1 MNHPVKNDLNF
12 KLKNFFGY
20 DSFRPG
26 QLEIIQHLLNGEDV
40 LAVMPTG
47 AGKSLCFQLPA
58 LIQSFKTIIIS
69 PLVAL
74 MNDQTAALRD
84 LGVEVELIHS
94 GRDYEENAQSWRNFA
109 TGDVKILYMSPERLM
124 QSRMLMAL
132 ESLDIGMFVVDEAHC
147 ISKWGAGFRP
157 DYEAL
162 SRLRGLFPNTILA
175 AFTATADRATRVDIN
190 QKLSGGNA
198 RQILKGFGRDNL
210 SLAIY
215 PKKEL
220 KKNLIEYLNQK
231 AHQSGIV
238 YCLSRNETDEIA
250 GGLTDLVGGKE
261 KNEAPAGDINSAQ
274 DRLMTDLVIIVATI
288 AFGMGIDKSDIRF
301 VIHASL
307 PGSIEAYYQEIG
319 RAGRDGKPADTVLFF
334 GLSDLIKRQ
343 RMIFEGDGADQFKVL
358 EYKRLEAL
366 TGYCETVKCR
376 KVVLLSYF
384 DEESEPC
391 GNCDNCMTPPIVED
405 QTSQAVMLLSAIKQT
420 GEFFGSSH
428 IIDIVRGGETAK
440 IKEKGHNNLESF
452 GKGARYSKSF
462 FQGLIRQLISS
473 GILTV
478 NLERFGAVQL
488 MQKAYEVVE
497 GREQFFARAHVERSP
512 PKTLNRDTGR
522 NIGEGPE
529 TILFQSLKALRLEIA
544 REKGV
549 PAYVVFSDRTLEDM
563 SIKKPKTKSDF
574 LLVTGVGNKKLIE
587 YYESFSELINK
598 LRLTL
603 QRVRI
608 IFTFYKNVT
617 SLNKKN

>member
-210 SLAIY
+210 SLAVY

-250 GGLTDLVGGKE
+250 EYLNKEGFSAIAYHAGKATE
-261 KNEAPAGDINSAQ
+261 YRNSAQ
-274 DRLMTDLVIIVATI
+274 DRFMTEDGLIMVATI

-343 RMIFEGDGADQFKVL
+343 RMIFEGEGADQFKVL

-376 KVVLLSYF
+376 KVALLSYF

-440 IKEKGHNNLESF
+440 IKEKGHNSLESF
-452 GKGARYSKSF
+452 GEGARYSKSF

-549 PAYVVFSDRTLEDM
+549 PAYVIFSDRTLEDM

-587 YYESFSELINK
+587 YYESFSELIKQVKVN
-598 LRLTL
+598 TPE
-603 QRVRI
+603 
-608 IFTFYKNVT
+608 
-617 SLNKKN
+617 S

>member
-210 SLAIY
+210 SLAVY

-250 GGLTDLVGGKE
+250 EYLNKEGFSAISYHAGKTTE
-261 KNEAPAGDINSAQ
+261 YRNSAQ
-274 DRLMTDLVIIVATI
+274 DRFMTEDGLIMVATI

-376 KVVLLSYF
+376 KVALLSYF

-440 IKEKGHNNLESF
+440 IKEKGHNSLESF
-452 GKGARYSKSF
+452 GEGARYSKSF

-549 PAYVVFSDRTLEDM
+549 PAYVIFSDRTLEDM

-587 YYESFSELINK
+587 YYESFSELIKQVKVN
-598 LRLTL
+598 TPE
-603 QRVRI
+603 
-608 IFTFYKNVT
+608 
-617 SLNKKN
+617 S

>member
-162 SRLRGLFPNTILA
+162 SRLRGLFPNSILA

-210 SLAIY
+210 SLAVY

-250 GGLTDLVGGKE
+250 EYLNKEGFSAIAYHAGKATE
-261 KNEAPAGDINSAQ
+261 YRNSAQ
-274 DRLMTDLVIIVATI
+274 DRFMTEDGLIMVATI

-376 KVVLLSYF
+376 KVALLSYF

-391 GNCDNCMTPPIVED
+391 GNCDNCMAPPIVED
-405 QTSQAVMLLSAIKQT
+405 QTSQAVILLSAIKQT

-587 YYESFSELINK
+587 YYESFSELIKQFKVN
-598 LRLTL
+598 TPE
-603 QRVRI
+603 
-608 IFTFYKNVT
+608 
-617 SLNKKN
+617 S

>member
-124 QSRMLMAL
+124 QSRMLTAL
-132 ESLDIGMFVVDEAHC
+132 GSLDIGMFVVDEAHC

-210 SLAIY
+210 SLAVY

-250 GGLTDLVGGKE
+250 EYLNKEGFSAISYHAGKTTE
-261 KNEAPAGDINSAQ
+261 YRNSAQ
-274 DRLMTDLVIIVATI
+274 DRFMTEDGLIMVATI

-376 KVVLLSYF
+376 KVALLSYF

-440 IKEKGHNNLESF
+440 IKEKRHNSLESF
-452 GKGARYSKSF
+452 GEGARYSKSF

-549 PAYVVFSDRTLEDM
+549 PAYVIFSDRTLEDM

-587 YYESFSELINK
+587 YYESFSELIKQVKVN
-598 LRLTL
+598 TPE
-603 QRVRI
+603 
-608 IFTFYKNVT
+608 
-617 SLNKKN
+617 S

>member
-210 SLAIY
+210 SLAVY

-250 GGLTDLVGGKE
+250 EYLNKEGFSAISYHAGKATE
-261 KNEAPAGDINSAQ
+261 YRNSAQ
-274 DRLMTDLVIIVATI
+274 DRFMTEDGLIMVATI

-376 KVVLLSYF
+376 KVALLSYF

-440 IKEKGHNNLESF
+440 IKEKGHNSLESF
-452 GKGARYSKSF
+452 GEGARYSKSF

-512 PKTLNRDTGR
+512 PKTLNRDTGS
-522 NIGEGPE
+522 NFGEGPE

-549 PAYVVFSDRTLEDM
+549 PAYVIFSDRTLEDM

-587 YYESFSELINK
+587 YYESFSELIKQVKVN
-598 LRLTL
+598 TPE
-603 QRVRI
+603 
-608 IFTFYKNVT
+608 
-617 SLNKKN
+617 S

>member
-1 MNHPVKNDLNF
+1 MNHLINNDLNC

-58 LIQSFKTIIIS
+58 LIQNFKTIIIS

-124 QSRMLMAL
+124 QARMLAAL
-132 ESLDIGMFVVDEAHC
+132 DSLDIGMFVVDEAHC

-162 SRLRGLFPNTILA
+162 SRLRVLFPKTILA
-175 AFTATADRATRVDIN
+175 AFTATADQATRVDIN
-190 QKLSGGNA
+190 QKLSGGSA

-231 AHQSGIV
+231 VHQSGIV

-250 GGLTDLVGGKE
+250 GYLNKEGFNAISYHAGKTTE
-261 KNEAPAGDINSAQ
+261 YRNSAQ
-274 DRLMTDLVIIVATI
+274 DRFMTEDGLIMVATI

-343 RMIFEGDGADQFKVL
+343 RMIFEGEGADQFKVL

-384 DEESEPC
+384 DEESVPC
-391 GNCDNCMTPPIVED
+391 GNCDNCVTPPIVED
-405 QTSQAVMLLSAIKQT
+405 HTTQAIIILSAIKQT
-420 GEFFGSSH
+420 GEFFGTSH
-428 IIDIVRGGETAK
+428 IIDLVRGSETAK
-440 IKEKGHNNLESF
+440 IKEKGHSSLESF

-473 GILTV
+473 GILRV

-488 MQKAYEVVE
+488 MQNADKIVE
-497 GREQFFARAHVERSP
+497 GREQFFARAHVERSST
-512 PKTLNRDTGR
+512 KTISPNTGR
-522 NIGEGPE
+522 VIEEGPE
-529 TILFQSLKALRLEIA
+529 AILFQSLKALRLEIA
-544 REKGV
+544 RVKGV
-549 PAYVVFSDRTLEDM
+549 PAYVVFSDRTLQDM
-563 SIKKPKTKSDF
+563 SVKKPKTKSDF
-574 LLVTGVGNKKLIE
+574 LLVTGVGNKKMSE
-587 YYESFSELINK
+587 YYDSFSELLK
-598 LRLTL
+598 L
-603 QRVRI
+603 
-608 IFTFYKNVT
+608 F
-617 SLNKKN
+617 

>member
-1 MNHPVKNDLNF
+1 MNHLINNDLNC

-58 LIQSFKTIIIS
+58 LIQNFKTIIIS

-124 QSRMLMAL
+124 QTRMLAAL
-132 ESLDIGMFVVDEAHC
+132 DSLDIGMFVVDEAHC

-162 SRLRGLFPNTILA
+162 SRLRVLFPKTILA
-175 AFTATADRATRVDIN
+175 AFTATADQATRVDIN
-190 QKLSGGNA
+190 QKLSGGSA

-231 AHQSGIV
+231 VHQSGIV

-250 GGLTDLVGGKE
+250 GYLNKEGFNAISYHAGKTTE
-261 KNEAPAGDINSAQ
+261 YRNSAQ
-274 DRLMTDLVIIVATI
+274 DRFMTEDGLIMVATI

-343 RMIFEGDGADQFKVL
+343 RMIFEGEGADQFKVL

-384 DEESEPC
+384 DEESVPC
-391 GNCDNCMTPPIVED
+391 GNCDNCVTPPIVED
-405 QTSQAVMLLSAIKQT
+405 HTTQAIIILSAIKQT
-420 GEFFGSSH
+420 GEFFGTSH
-428 IIDIVRGGETAK
+428 IIDLVRGSETAK
-440 IKEKGHNNLESF
+440 IKEKGHSNLESF

-473 GILTV
+473 GILRV
-478 NLERFGAVQL
+478 NLERFGAVQI
-488 MQKAYEVVE
+488 MQNADKIVE
-497 GREQFFARAHVERSP
+497 GREQFFARAHVERSST
-512 PKTLNRDTGR
+512 KTISPNTGR
-522 NIGEGPE
+522 VIEEGPE
-529 TILFQSLKALRLEIA
+529 AILFQSLKALRLEIA
-544 REKGV
+544 RVKGV
-549 PAYVVFSDRTLEDM
+549 PAYVVFSDRTLQDM
-563 SIKKPKTKSDF
+563 SVKKPKTKSDF
-574 LLVTGVGNKKLIE
+574 LLVTGVGNKKMSE
-587 YYESFSELINK
+587 YYDSFSELLK
-598 LRLTL
+598 L
-603 QRVRI
+603 
-608 IFTFYKNVT
+608 F
-617 SLNKKN
+617 

>member
-210 SLAIY
+210 SLAVY

-250 GGLTDLVGGKE
+250 EYLNKEGFSAISYHAGKATE
-261 KNEAPAGDINSAQ
+261 YRNSAQ
-274 DRLMTDLVIIVATI
+274 DRFMTEDGLIMVATI

-376 KVVLLSYF
+376 KVALLSYF

-440 IKEKGHNNLESF
+440 IKEKRHNSLESF
-452 GKGARYSKSF
+452 GEGARYSKSF

-549 PAYVVFSDRTLEDM
+549 PAYVIFSDRTLEDM

-587 YYESFSELINK
+587 YYESFSELIKQVKVN
-598 LRLTL
+598 TPE
-603 QRVRI
+603 
-608 IFTFYKNVT
+608 
-617 SLNKKN
+617 S

>member
-26 QLEIIQHLLNGEDV
+26 QLEIIQHLLSGEDV

-94 GRDYEENAQSWRNFA
+94 GRDYEENAQSWRNFV

-132 ESLDIGMFVVDEAHC
+132 GSLDIGMFVVDEAHC

-210 SLAIY
+210 SLAVY

-250 GGLTDLVGGKE
+250 EYLNKEGFSAIAYHAGKTTE
-261 KNEAPAGDINSAQ
+261 YRNSAQ
-274 DRLMTDLVIIVATI
+274 DRFMTEDGLIMVATI

-376 KVVLLSYF
+376 KVALLSYF

-391 GNCDNCMTPPIVED
+391 GNCDNCMKPAIVED
-405 QTSQAVMLLSAIKQT
+405 QTSQAVMLISAIKQT

-452 GKGARYSKSF
+452 GKGVRYSKSF

-549 PAYVVFSDRTLEDM
+549 PAYVIFSDRTLEDM

-587 YYESFSELINK
+587 YYESFSELIKQVKVN
-598 LRLTL
+598 TPE
-603 QRVRI
+603 
-608 IFTFYKNVT
+608 
-617 SLNKKN
+617 S

>member
-94 GRDYEENAQSWRNFA
+94 GRDYEENAQSWRNFV

-162 SRLRGLFPNTILA
+162 SRLRGLFPNSILA

-210 SLAIY
+210 SLAVY

-250 GGLTDLVGGKE
+250 EYLNKEGFSAIAYHAGKTTE
-261 KNEAPAGDINSAQ
+261 YRNSAQ
-274 DRLMTDLVIIVATI
+274 DRFMTEDGLIMVATI

-549 PAYVVFSDRTLEDM
+549 PAYVIFSDRTLEDM

-587 YYESFSELINK
+587 YYESFSELIKQFKVN
-598 LRLTL
+598 TPE
-603 QRVRI
+603 
-608 IFTFYKNVT
+608 
-617 SLNKKN
+617 S

>member
-210 SLAIY
+210 SLAVY

-250 GGLTDLVGGKE
+250 EYLNKEGFSAIAYHAGKTTE
-261 KNEAPAGDINSAQ
+261 YRNSAQ
-274 DRLMTDLVIIVATI
+274 DRFMTEDGLIMVATI

-376 KVVLLSYF
+376 KVALLSYF

-440 IKEKGHNNLESF
+440 IKEKRHNSLESF
-452 GKGARYSKSF
+452 GEGARYSKSF

-549 PAYVVFSDRTLEDM
+549 PAYVIFSDRTLEDM

-587 YYESFSELINK
+587 YYESFSELIKQVKVN
-598 LRLTL
+598 TPE
-603 QRVRI
+603 
-608 IFTFYKNVT
+608 
-617 SLNKKN
+617 S

>member
-1 MNHPVKNDLNF
+1 MDHLIKNDLNC

-58 LIQSFKTIIIS
+58 LIQNFKTIIIS

-124 QSRMLMAL
+124 QTRMLAAL
-132 ESLDIGMFVVDEAHC
+132 DSLDIGMFVVDEAHC

-162 SRLRGLFPNTILA
+162 SRLRVLFPKTILA
-175 AFTATADRATRVDIN
+175 AFTATADQATRVDIN
-190 QKLSGGNA
+190 QKLSGGSA

-231 AHQSGIV
+231 VHQSGIV

-250 GGLTDLVGGKE
+250 GYLNKEGFNAISYHAGKTTE
-261 KNEAPAGDINSAQ
+261 YRNSAQ
-274 DRLMTDLVIIVATI
+274 DRFMTEDGLIMVATI

-343 RMIFEGDGADQFKVL
+343 RMIFEGEGADQFKVL

-384 DEESEPC
+384 DEESVPC
-391 GNCDNCMTPPIVED
+391 GNCDNCVTPPIVED
-405 QTSQAVMLLSAIKQT
+405 HTTQAIIILSAIKQT
-420 GEFFGSSH
+420 GEFFGTSH
-428 IIDIVRGGETAK
+428 IIDLVRGSETAK
-440 IKEKGHNNLESF
+440 IKEKGHSSLESF

-473 GILTV
+473 GILRV

-488 MQKAYEVVE
+488 MQNADKIVE
-497 GREQFFARAHVERSP
+497 GREQFFARAHVERSST
-512 PKTLNRDTGR
+512 KTISPNTGR
-522 NIGEGPE
+522 VIEEGPE
-529 TILFQSLKALRLEIA
+529 AILFQSLKALRLEIA
-544 REKGV
+544 RVKGV
-549 PAYVVFSDRTLEDM
+549 PAYVVFSDRTLQDM
-563 SIKKPKTKSDF
+563 SVKKPKTKSDF
-574 LLVTGVGNKKLIE
+574 LLVTGVGNKKMSE
-587 YYESFSELINK
+587 YYDSFSELLK
-598 LRLTL
+598 L
-603 QRVRI
+603 
-608 IFTFYKNVT
+608 F
-617 SLNKKN
+617 

>member
-1 MNHPVKNDLNF
+1 MNHLINNDLNC

-58 LIQSFKTIIIS
+58 LIQNFKTIIIS

-124 QSRMLMAL
+124 QTRMLAAL
-132 ESLDIGMFVVDEAHC
+132 DSLDIGMFVVDEAHC

-162 SRLRGLFPNTILA
+162 SRLRVLFPKTILA
-175 AFTATADRATRVDIN
+175 AFTATADQATRVDIN
-190 QKLSGGNA
+190 QKLSGGSA

-231 AHQSGIV
+231 VHQSGIV

-250 GGLTDLVGGKE
+250 GYLNKEGFNAISYHAGKTTE
-261 KNEAPAGDINSAQ
+261 YRNSAQ
-274 DRLMTDLVIIVATI
+274 DRFMTEDGLIMVATI

-343 RMIFEGDGADQFKVL
+343 RMIFEGEGADQFKVL

-384 DEESEPC
+384 DEESVPC
-391 GNCDNCMTPPIVED
+391 GNCDNCVTPPIVED
-405 QTSQAVMLLSAIKQT
+405 HTTQAIIILSAIKQT
-420 GEFFGSSH
+420 GEFFGTSH
-428 IIDIVRGGETAK
+428 IIDLVRGSETAK
-440 IKEKGHNNLESF
+440 IKEKGHSNLESF

-473 GILTV
+473 GILRV

-488 MQKAYEVVE
+488 MQNADKIVE
-497 GREQFFARAHVERSP
+497 GREQFFARAHVERSST
-512 PKTLNRDTGR
+512 KTISPNTGR
-522 NIGEGPE
+522 VIEEGPE
-529 TILFQSLKALRLEIA
+529 AILFQSLKALRLEIA
-544 REKGV
+544 RVKGV
-549 PAYVVFSDRTLEDM
+549 PAYVVFSDRTLQDM
-563 SIKKPKTKSDF
+563 SVKKPKTKSDF
-574 LLVTGVGNKKLIE
+574 LLVTGVGNKKMSE
-587 YYESFSELINK
+587 YYDSFSELLK
-598 LRLTL
+598 L
-603 QRVRI
+603 
-608 IFTFYKNVT
+608 F
-617 SLNKKN
+617 

>member
-1 MNHPVKNDLNF
+1 MDHLIKNDLNC

-58 LIQSFKTIIIS
+58 LIQNFKTIIIS

-124 QSRMLMAL
+124 QTRMLAAL
-132 ESLDIGMFVVDEAHC
+132 DSLDIGMFVVDEAHC

-162 SRLRGLFPNTILA
+162 SRLRVLFPKTILA
-175 AFTATADRATRVDIN
+175 AFTATADQATRVDIN
-190 QKLSGGNA
+190 QKLSGGSA

-231 AHQSGIV
+231 VHQSGIV

-250 GGLTDLVGGKE
+250 GYLNKEGFNAISYHAGKTTE
-261 KNEAPAGDINSAQ
+261 YRNSAQ
-274 DRLMTDLVIIVATI
+274 DRFMTEDGLIMVATI

-343 RMIFEGDGADQFKVL
+343 RMIFEGEGADQFKVL

-384 DEESEPC
+384 DEESVPC
-391 GNCDNCMTPPIVED
+391 GNCDNCVTPPIVED
-405 QTSQAVMLLSAIKQT
+405 HTTQAIIILSAIKQT
-420 GEFFGSSH
+420 GEFFGTSH
-428 IIDIVRGGETAK
+428 IIDLVRGSETAK
-440 IKEKGHNNLESF
+440 IKEKGHSNLESF

-473 GILTV
+473 GILRV

-488 MQKAYEVVE
+488 MQNADKIVE
-497 GREQFFARAHVERSP
+497 GREQFFARAHVERSST
-512 PKTLNRDTGR
+512 KTISPNTGR
-522 NIGEGPE
+522 VIEEGPE
-529 TILFQSLKALRLEIA
+529 AILFQSLKALRLEIA
-544 REKGV
+544 RVKGV
-549 PAYVVFSDRTLEDM
+549 PAYVVFSDRTLQDM
-563 SIKKPKTKSDF
+563 SVKKPKTKSDF
-574 LLVTGVGNKKLIE
+574 LLVTGVGNKKMSE
-587 YYESFSELINK
+587 YYDSFSELLK
-598 LRLTL
+598 L
-603 QRVRI
+603 
-608 IFTFYKNVT
+608 F
-617 SLNKKN
+617 

>member
-1 MNHPVKNDLNF
+1 MNHLINNDLNC

-58 LIQSFKTIIIS
+58 LIQNFKTIIIS

-124 QSRMLMAL
+124 QTRMLAAL
-132 ESLDIGMFVVDEAHC
+132 DSLDIGMFVVDEAHC

-162 SRLRGLFPNTILA
+162 SRLRVLFPKTILA
-175 AFTATADRATRVDIN
+175 AFTATADQATRVDIN
-190 QKLSGGNA
+190 QKLSGGSA

-231 AHQSGIV
+231 VHQSGIV

-250 GGLTDLVGGKE
+250 GYLNKEGFNAISYHAGKTTE
-261 KNEAPAGDINSAQ
+261 YRNSAQ
-274 DRLMTDLVIIVATI
+274 DRFMTEDGLIMVATI

-343 RMIFEGDGADQFKVL
+343 RMIFEGEGADQFKVL

-384 DEESEPC
+384 DEESVPC
-391 GNCDNCMTPPIVED
+391 GNCDNCVTPPIVED
-405 QTSQAVMLLSAIKQT
+405 HTTQAIIILAAIKQT
-420 GEFFGSSH
+420 GEFFGTSH
-428 IIDIVRGGETAK
+428 IIDLVRGSETAK
-440 IKEKGHNNLESF
+440 IKEKGHSSLESF

-473 GILTV
+473 GILRV

-488 MQKAYEVVE
+488 MQNADKIVE
-497 GREQFFARAHVERSP
+497 GREQFFARAHVERSST
-512 PKTLNRDTGR
+512 KTISPNTGR
-522 NIGEGPE
+522 VIEEGPE
-529 TILFQSLKALRLEIA
+529 AILFQSLKALRLEIA
-544 REKGV
+544 RVKGV
-549 PAYVVFSDRTLEDM
+549 PAYVVFSDRTLQDM
-563 SIKKPKTKSDF
+563 SVKKPKTKSDF
-574 LLVTGVGNKKLIE
+574 LLVTGVGNKKMSE
-587 YYESFSELINK
+587 YYDSFSELLK
-598 LRLTL
+598 L
-603 QRVRI
+603 
-608 IFTFYKNVT
+608 F
-617 SLNKKN
+617 

>member
-210 SLAIY
+210 SLAVY

-250 GGLTDLVGGKE
+250 EYLNKEGFSAIAYHAGKATE
-261 KNEAPAGDINSAQ
+261 YRNSAQ
-274 DRLMTDLVIIVATI
+274 DRFMTEDGLIMVATI

-343 RMIFEGDGADQFKVL
+343 RMIFEGEGADQFKVL

-587 YYESFSELINK
+587 YYESFSELIKQFKVN
-598 LRLTL
+598 TPE
-603 QRVRI
+603 
-608 IFTFYKNVT
+608 
-617 SLNKKN
+617 S

>member
-124 QSRMLMAL
+124 QSRMLTAL
-132 ESLDIGMFVVDEAHC
+132 GSLDIGMFVVDEAHC

-210 SLAIY
+210 SLAVY

-250 GGLTDLVGGKE
+250 EYLNKEGFSAIAYHAGKTTE
-261 KNEAPAGDINSAQ
+261 YRNSAQ
-274 DRLMTDLVIIVATI
+274 DRFMTEDGLIMVATI

-376 KVVLLSYF
+376 KVALLSYF

-440 IKEKGHNNLESF
+440 IKEKGHNSLESF
-452 GKGARYSKSF
+452 GEGARYSKSF

-549 PAYVVFSDRTLEDM
+549 PAYVIFSDRTLEDM

-587 YYESFSELINK
+587 YYESFSELIKQVKVN
-598 LRLTL
+598 TPE
-603 QRVRI
+603 
-608 IFTFYKNVT
+608 
-617 SLNKKN
+617 S

>member
-94 GRDYEENAQSWRNFA
+94 GRDYEENAQSWRNFV

-124 QSRMLMAL
+124 QSRMLTAL
-132 ESLDIGMFVVDEAHC
+132 GSLDIGMFVVDEAHC

-210 SLAIY
+210 SLAVY

-250 GGLTDLVGGKE
+250 EYLNKEGFSAISYHAGKATE
-261 KNEAPAGDINSAQ
+261 YRNSAQ
-274 DRLMTDLVIIVATI
+274 DRFMTEDGLIMVATI

-376 KVVLLSYF
+376 KVALLSYF

-440 IKEKGHNNLESF
+440 IKEKGHNSLESF
-452 GKGARYSKSF
+452 GEGARYSKSF

-522 NIGEGPE
+522 TIGEGPE

-549 PAYVVFSDRTLEDM
+549 PAYVIFSDRTLEDM

-587 YYESFSELINK
+587 YYESFSELIKQVKVN
-598 LRLTL
+598 TPE
-603 QRVRI
+603 
-608 IFTFYKNVT
+608 
-617 SLNKKN
+617 S

>member
-162 SRLRGLFPNTILA
+162 SRLRGLFPNSILA

-210 SLAIY
+210 SLAVY

-250 GGLTDLVGGKE
+250 EYLNKEGFSAIAYHAGKTTE
-261 KNEAPAGDINSAQ
+261 YRNSAQ
-274 DRLMTDLVIIVATI
+274 DRFMTEDGLIMVATI

-376 KVVLLSYF
+376 KVALLSYF

-587 YYESFSELINK
+587 YYESFSELIKQVKVN
-598 LRLTL
+598 TPE
-603 QRVRI
+603 
-608 IFTFYKNVT
+608 
-617 SLNKKN
+617 S

>member
-210 SLAIY
+210 SLAVY

-250 GGLTDLVGGKE
+250 EYLNKEGFSAIAYHAGKATE
-261 KNEAPAGDINSAQ
+261 YRNSAQ
-274 DRLMTDLVIIVATI
+274 DRFMTEDGLIMVATI

-391 GNCDNCMTPPIVED
+391 GNCDNCMAPPIVED
-405 QTSQAVMLLSAIKQT
+405 QTSQAVILLSAIKQT

-587 YYESFSELINK
+587 YYESFSELIKQFKVN
-598 LRLTL
+598 TPE
-603 QRVRI
+603 
-608 IFTFYKNVT
+608 
-617 SLNKKN
+617 S

>member
-1 MNHPVKNDLNF
+1 MNHLINNDLNC

-58 LIQSFKTIIIS
+58 LIQNFKTIIIS

-124 QSRMLMAL
+124 QTRMLAAL
-132 ESLDIGMFVVDEAHC
+132 DSLDIGMFVVDEAHC

-162 SRLRGLFPNTILA
+162 SRLRVLFPKTILA
-175 AFTATADRATRVDIN
+175 AFTATADQATRVDIN
-190 QKLSGGNA
+190 QKLSGGSA

-231 AHQSGIV
+231 VHQSGIV

-250 GGLTDLVGGKE
+250 GYLNKEGFNAISYHAGKTTE
-261 KNEAPAGDINSAQ
+261 YRNSAQ
-274 DRLMTDLVIIVATI
+274 DRFMTEDGLIMVATI

-343 RMIFEGDGADQFKVL
+343 RMIFEGEGADQFKVL

-384 DEESEPC
+384 DEESVPC
-391 GNCDNCMTPPIVED
+391 GNCDNCVTPPIVED
-405 QTSQAVMLLSAIKQT
+405 HTTQAIIILSAIKQT
-420 GEFFGSSH
+420 GEFFGTSH
-428 IIDIVRGGETAK
+428 IIDLVRGSETAK
-440 IKEKGHNNLESF
+440 IKEKGHSSLESF

-473 GILTV
+473 GILRV

-488 MQKAYEVVE
+488 MQNADKIVE
-497 GREQFFARAHVERSP
+497 GREQFFARAHVERSST
-512 PKTLNRDTGR
+512 KTISPNTGR
-522 NIGEGPE
+522 VIEEGPQA
-529 TILFQSLKALRLEIA
+529 ILFQSLKALRLEIA
-544 REKGV
+544 RVKGV
-549 PAYVVFSDRTLEDM
+549 PAYVVFSDRTLQDM
-563 SIKKPKTKSDF
+563 SVKIPKTKSDF
-574 LLVTGVGNKKLIE
+574 LLVTGVGNKKMNE
-587 YYESFSELINK
+587 YYESFSELLK
-598 LRLTL
+598 L
-603 QRVRI
+603 
-608 IFTFYKNVT
+608 F
-617 SLNKKN
+617 

>member
-1 MNHPVKNDLNF
+1 MNHLINNDLNC

-58 LIQSFKTIIIS
+58 LIQNFKTIIIS

-124 QSRMLMAL
+124 QTRMLAAL
-132 ESLDIGMFVVDEAHC
+132 DSLDIGMFVVDEAHC

-162 SRLRGLFPNTILA
+162 SRLRVLFPKTILA
-175 AFTATADRATRVDIN
+175 AFTATADQATRVDIN
-190 QKLSGGNA
+190 QKLSGGSA

-231 AHQSGIV
+231 VHQSGIV

-250 GGLTDLVGGKE
+250 GYLNKEGFNAISYHAGKTTE
-261 KNEAPAGDINSAQ
+261 YRNSAQ
-274 DRLMTDLVIIVATI
+274 DRFMTEDGLIMVATI

-343 RMIFEGDGADQFKVL
+343 RMIFEGEGADQFKVL

-384 DEESEPC
+384 DEESVPC
-391 GNCDNCMTPPIVED
+391 GNCDNCVTPPIVED
-405 QTSQAVMLLSAIKQT
+405 HTTQAIIILSAIKQT
-420 GEFFGSSH
+420 GEFFGTSH
-428 IIDIVRGGETAK
+428 IIDLVRGSETAK
-440 IKEKGHNNLESF
+440 IKEKGHSSLESF

-473 GILTV
+473 GILRV

-488 MQKAYEVVE
+488 MQNADKIVE
-497 GREQFFARAHVERSP
+497 GREQFFARAHVERSST
-512 PKTLNRDTGR
+512 KTISPNTGR
-522 NIGEGPE
+522 VIEEGPE
-529 TILFQSLKALRLEIA
+529 AILFQSLKALRLEIA
-544 REKGV
+544 RVKGV
-549 PAYVVFSDRTLEDM
+549 PAYVVFSDRTLQDM
-563 SIKKPKTKSDF
+563 SVKKPKTKSDF
-574 LLVTGVGNKKLIE
+574 LLVTGVGNKKMSE
-587 YYESFSELINK
+587 YYESFSELLK
-598 LRLTL
+598 L
-603 QRVRI
+603 
-608 IFTFYKNVT
+608 F
-617 SLNKKN
+617 

>member
-1 MNHPVKNDLNF
+1 MNHLINNDLNC

-58 LIQSFKTIIIS
+58 LIQNFKTIIIS

-124 QSRMLMAL
+124 QTRMLAAL
-132 ESLDIGMFVVDEAHC
+132 DSLDIGMFVVDEAHC

-162 SRLRGLFPNTILA
+162 SRLRVLFPKTILA
-175 AFTATADRATRVDIN
+175 AFTATADQATRVDIN
-190 QKLSGGNA
+190 QKLSGGSA

-231 AHQSGIV
+231 VHQSGIV

-250 GGLTDLVGGKE
+250 EYLNKEGFNAISYHAGKTTE
-261 KNEAPAGDINSAQ
+261 YRNSAQ
-274 DRLMTDLVIIVATI
+274 DRFMTEDGLIMVATI

-343 RMIFEGDGADQFKVL
+343 RMIFEGEGADQFKVL

-384 DEESEPC
+384 DEESVPC
-391 GNCDNCMTPPIVED
+391 GNCDNCVTPPIVED
-405 QTSQAVMLLSAIKQT
+405 HTTQAIIILSAIKQT
-420 GEFFGSSH
+420 GEFFGTSH
-428 IIDIVRGGETAK
+428 IIDLVRGSETAK
-440 IKEKGHNNLESF
+440 IKEKGHSNLESF

-473 GILTV
+473 GILRV

-488 MQKAYEVVE
+488 MQNADKIVE
-497 GREQFFARAHVERSP
+497 GREQFFARAHVERSST
-512 PKTLNRDTGR
+512 KTISPNTGR
-522 NIGEGPE
+522 VIEEGPE
-529 TILFQSLKALRLEIA
+529 AILFQSLKALRLEIA
-544 REKGV
+544 RVKGV
-549 PAYVVFSDRTLEDM
+549 PAYVVFSDRTLQDM
-563 SIKKPKTKSDF
+563 SVKKPKTKSDF
-574 LLVTGVGNKKLIE
+574 LLVTGVGNKKMSE
-587 YYESFSELINK
+587 YYDSFSELLK
-598 LRLTL
+598 L
-603 QRVRI
+603 
-608 IFTFYKNVT
+608 F
-617 SLNKKN
+617 

>member
-1 MNHPVKNDLNF
+1 MNHLINNDLNC

-58 LIQSFKTIIIS
+58 LIQNFKTIIIS

-124 QSRMLMAL
+124 QTRMLAAL
-132 ESLDIGMFVVDEAHC
+132 DSLDIGMFVVDEAHC

-162 SRLRGLFPNTILA
+162 SRLRVLFPKTILA
-175 AFTATADRATRVDIN
+175 AFTATADQATRVDIN
-190 QKLSGGNA
+190 QKLSGGSA

-231 AHQSGIV
+231 VHQSGIV

-250 GGLTDLVGGKE
+250 GYLNKEGFNAISYHAGKTTE
-261 KNEAPAGDINSAQ
+261 YRNSAQ
-274 DRLMTDLVIIVATI
+274 DRFMTEDGLIMVATI

-343 RMIFEGDGADQFKVL
+343 RMIFEGEGADQFKVL

-384 DEESEPC
+384 DEESVPC
-391 GNCDNCMTPPIVED
+391 GNCDNCVTPPIVED
-405 QTSQAVMLLSAIKQT
+405 HTTQAIIILSAIKQT
-420 GEFFGSSH
+420 GEFFGTSH
-428 IIDIVRGGETAK
+428 IINLVRGSETAK
-440 IKEKGHNNLESF
+440 IKEKGHSSLESF

-473 GILTV
+473 GILRV

-488 MQKAYEVVE
+488 MQNADKIVE
-497 GREQFFARAHVERSP
+497 GREQFFARAHVERSST
-512 PKTLNRDTGR
+512 KTISPNTGR
-522 NIGEGPE
+522 VIEEGPE
-529 TILFQSLKALRLEIA
+529 AILFQSLKALRLEIA
-544 REKGV
+544 RVKGV
-549 PAYVVFSDRTLEDM
+549 PAYVVFSDRTLQDM
-563 SIKKPKTKSDF
+563 SVKKPKTKSDF
-574 LLVTGVGNKKLIE
+574 LLVTGVGNKKMSE
-587 YYESFSELINK
+587 YYDSFSELLK
-598 LRLTL
+598 L
-603 QRVRI
+603 
-608 IFTFYKNVT
+608 F
-617 SLNKKN
+617 

>member
-210 SLAIY
+210 SLAVY

-250 GGLTDLVGGKE
+250 EYLNKEGFSAIAYHAGKTTE
-261 KNEAPAGDINSAQ
+261 YRNSAQ
-274 DRLMTDLVIIVATI
+274 DRFMTEDGLIMVATI

-391 GNCDNCMTPPIVED
+391 GNCDNCMAPPIVED
-405 QTSQAVMLLSAIKQT
+405 QTSQAVILLSAIKQT

-587 YYESFSELINK
+587 YYESFSELIKQFKVN
-598 LRLTL
+598 TPE
-603 QRVRI
+603 
-608 IFTFYKNVT
+608 
-617 SLNKKN
+617 S

>member
-162 SRLRGLFPNTILA
+162 SRLRGLFPNSILA

-210 SLAIY
+210 SLAVY

-250 GGLTDLVGGKE
+250 EYLNKEGFSAIAYHAGKATE
-261 KNEAPAGDINSAQ
+261 YRNSAQ
-274 DRLMTDLVIIVATI
+274 DRFMTEDGLIMVATI

-440 IKEKGHNNLESF
+440 IKEKGHNSLESF
-452 GKGARYSKSF
+452 GEGARYSKSF

-549 PAYVVFSDRTLEDM
+549 PAYVIFSDRTLEDM

-587 YYESFSELINK
+587 YYESFSELIKQFKVN
-598 LRLTL
+598 TPE
-603 QRVRI
+603 
-608 IFTFYKNVT
+608 
-617 SLNKKN
+617 S

>member
-162 SRLRGLFPNTILA
+162 SRLRGLFPNSILA

-210 SLAIY
+210 SLAVY

-250 GGLTDLVGGKE
+250 EYLNKEGFSAIAYHAGKTTE
-261 KNEAPAGDINSAQ
+261 YRNSAQ
-274 DRLMTDLVIIVATI
+274 DRFMTEDGLIMVATI

-376 KVVLLSYF
+376 KVALLSYF

-440 IKEKGHNNLESF
+440 IKEKGHNSLESF
-452 GKGARYSKSF
+452 GEGARYSKSF

-587 YYESFSELINK
+587 YYESFSELIKQFKVN
-598 LRLTL
+598 TPE
-603 QRVRI
+603 
-608 IFTFYKNVT
+608 
-617 SLNKKN
+617 S

>member
-1 MNHPVKNDLNF
+1 MNHLINNDLNC

-58 LIQSFKTIIIS
+58 LIQNFKTIIIS

-124 QSRMLMAL
+124 QTRMLAAL
-132 ESLDIGMFVVDEAHC
+132 DSLDIGMFVVDEAHC

-162 SRLRGLFPNTILA
+162 SRLRVLFPKTILA
-175 AFTATADRATRVDIN
+175 AFTATADQATRVDIN
-190 QKLSGGNA
+190 QKLSGGSA

-231 AHQSGIV
+231 VHQSGIV

-250 GGLTDLVGGKE
+250 GYLNKEGFNAISYHAGKTTE
-261 KNEAPAGDINSAQ
+261 YRNSAQ
-274 DRLMTDLVIIVATI
+274 DRFMTEDGLIMVATI

-343 RMIFEGDGADQFKVL
+343 RMIFEGEGADQFKVL

-384 DEESEPC
+384 DEESVPC
-391 GNCDNCMTPPIVED
+391 GNCDNCVTPPIVED
-405 QTSQAVMLLSAIKQT
+405 HTTQAIIILSAIKQT
-420 GEFFGSSH
+420 GEFFGTSH
-428 IIDIVRGGETAK
+428 IINLVRGSETAK
-440 IKEKGHNNLESF
+440 IKEKGHSSLESF

-473 GILTV
+473 GILRV

-488 MQKAYEVVE
+488 MQNADKIVE
-497 GREQFFARAHVERSP
+497 GREQFFARAHVERSST
-512 PKTLNRDTGR
+512 KTISPNTGR
-522 NIGEGPE
+522 VIEEGPE
-529 TILFQSLKALRLEIA
+529 AILFQSLKALRLEIA
-544 REKGV
+544 RVKGV
-549 PAYVVFSDRTLEDM
+549 PAYIVFSDRTLQDM
-563 SIKKPKTKSDF
+563 SVKKPKTKSDF
-574 LLVTGVGNKKLIE
+574 LLVTGVGNKKMSE
-587 YYESFSELINK
+587 YYDSFSELLK
-598 LRLTL
+598 L
-603 QRVRI
+603 
-608 IFTFYKNVT
+608 F
-617 SLNKKN
+617 

>member
-26 QLEIIQHLLNGEDV
+26 QLEIIQHLLSGEDV

-210 SLAIY
+210 SLAVY

-250 GGLTDLVGGKE
+250 EYLNKEGFSAISYHAGKTTE
-261 KNEAPAGDINSAQ
+261 YRNSAQ
-274 DRLMTDLVIIVATI
+274 DRFMTEDGLIMVATI

-376 KVVLLSYF
+376 KVALLSYF

-440 IKEKGHNNLESF
+440 IKEKRHNSLESF
-452 GKGARYSKSF
+452 GEGARYSKSF

-587 YYESFSELINK
+587 YYESFSELIKQVKVN
-598 LRLTL
+598 TPE
-603 QRVRI
+603 
-608 IFTFYKNVT
+608 
-617 SLNKKN
+617 S

>member
-1 MNHPVKNDLNF
+1 MNHLINNDLNC

-58 LIQSFKTIIIS
+58 LIQNFKTIIIS

-124 QSRMLMAL
+124 QTRMLAAL
-132 ESLDIGMFVVDEAHC
+132 DSLDIGMFVVDEAHC

-162 SRLRGLFPNTILA
+162 SRLRVLFPKTILA
-175 AFTATADRATRVDIN
+175 AFTATADQATRVDIN
-190 QKLSGGNA
+190 QKLSGGSA

-231 AHQSGIV
+231 VHQSGIV

-250 GGLTDLVGGKE
+250 GYLNKEGFNAISYHAGKTTE
-261 KNEAPAGDINSAQ
+261 YRNSAQ
-274 DRLMTDLVIIVATI
+274 DRFMTEDGLIMVATI

-343 RMIFEGDGADQFKVL
+343 RMIFEGEGADQFKVL

-384 DEESEPC
+384 DEESVPC
-391 GNCDNCMTPPIVED
+391 GNCDNCVTPPIVED
-405 QTSQAVMLLSAIKQT
+405 HTTQAIIILSAIKQT
-420 GEFFGSSH
+420 GEFFGTSH
-428 IIDIVRGGETAK
+428 IIDLVRGSETAK
-440 IKEKGHNNLESF
+440 IKEKGHSSLESF

-473 GILTV
+473 GILRV

-488 MQKAYEVVE
+488 MQNADKIVE
-497 GREQFFARAHVERSP
+497 GREQFFARAHVERSST
-512 PKTLNRDTGR
+512 KTISPNTGR
-522 NIGEGPE
+522 VIEEGPQA
-529 TILFQSLKALRLEIA
+529 ILFQSLKALRLEIA
-544 REKGV
+544 RVKGV
-549 PAYVVFSDRTLEDM
+549 PAYVVFSDRTLQDM
-563 SIKKPKTKSDF
+563 SVKKPKTKSDF
-574 LLVTGVGNKKLIE
+574 LLVTGVGNKKMSE
-587 YYESFSELINK
+587 YYESFSELLK
-598 LRLTL
+598 L
-603 QRVRI
+603 
-608 IFTFYKNVT
+608 F
-617 SLNKKN
+617 

>member
-1 MNHPVKNDLNF
+1 MNHLINNDLNC

-58 LIQSFKTIIIS
+58 LIQNFKTIIIS

-124 QSRMLMAL
+124 QTRMLAAL
-132 ESLDIGMFVVDEAHC
+132 DSLDIGMFVVDEAHC

-162 SRLRGLFPNTILA
+162 SRLRVLFPKTILA
-175 AFTATADRATRVDIN
+175 AFTATADQATRVDIN
-190 QKLSGGNA
+190 QKLSGGSA

-231 AHQSGIV
+231 VHQSGIV

-250 GGLTDLVGGKE
+250 GYLNKEGFNAISYHAGKTTE
-261 KNEAPAGDINSAQ
+261 YRNSAQ
-274 DRLMTDLVIIVATI
+274 DRFMTEDGLIMVATI

-343 RMIFEGDGADQFKVL
+343 RMIFEGEGADQFKVL

-384 DEESEPC
+384 DEESVPC
-391 GNCDNCMTPPIVED
+391 GNCDNCVTPPIVED
-405 QTSQAVMLLSAIKQT
+405 HTTQAIIILSAIKQT
-420 GEFFGSSH
+420 GEFFGTSH
-428 IIDIVRGGETAK
+428 IIDLVRGSETAK
-440 IKEKGHNNLESF
+440 IKEKGHSSLESF

-462 FQGLIRQLISS
+462 FKVLFVNSS
-473 GILTV
+473 
-478 NLERFGAVQL
+478 
-488 MQKAYEVVE
+488 
-497 GREQFFARAHVERSP
+497 
-512 PKTLNRDTGR
+512 
-522 NIGEGPE
+522 
-529 TILFQSLKALRLEIA
+529 
-544 REKGV
+544 
-549 PAYVVFSDRTLEDM
+549 
-563 SIKKPKTKSDF
+563 
-574 LLVTGVGNKKLIE
+574 LLV
-587 YYESFSELINK
+587 F
-598 LRLTL
+598 
-603 QRVRI
+603 
-608 IFTFYKNVT
+608 
-617 SLNKKN
+617 

>member
-1 MNHPVKNDLNF
+1 MNHLVKNDLNC

-20 DSFRPG
+20 DTFRPG

-58 LIQSFKTIIIS
+58 LIQNFKTIIIS

-94 GRDYEENAQSWRNFA
+94 GRNYEENAQSWRNFA

-124 QSRMLMAL
+124 QTRMLTAL
-132 ESLDIGMFVVDEAHC
+132 DSLDIGMFVVDEAHC

-175 AFTATADRATRVDIN
+175 AFTATADQATRVDIN

-210 SLAIY
+210 SLAVY

-231 AHQSGIV
+231 IHQSGIV
-238 YCLSRNETDEIA
+238 YCLSRNETDDIA
-250 GGLTDLVGGKE
+250 EYLNKEGFSAIAYHAGKTTE
-261 KNEAPAGDINSAQ
+261 YRNSAQ
-274 DRLMTDLVIIVATI
+274 DRFMTEDGLIMVATI

-343 RMIFEGDGADQFKVL
+343 RMIFEGEGADQFKVL

-384 DEESEPC
+384 DEESVPC

-405 QTSQAVMLLSAIKQT
+405 QSIQAIILLSAIKQT
-420 GEFFGSSH
+420 GEFFGTSH
-428 IIDIVRGGETAK
+428 IIDIVRGAVTAK
-440 IKEKGHNNLESF
+440 IKEKGHNSLESF
-452 GKGARYSKSF
+452 GKGTRYSKSF

-473 GILTV
+473 GILKV

-488 MQKAYEVVE
+488 MQKADQVVE
-497 GREQFFARAHVERSP
+497 GRERFFARAHVERST
-512 PKTLNRDTGR
+512 PKTLKINPVST
-522 NIGEGPE
+522 IEEGPE

-544 REKGV
+544 KEKSV

-574 LLVTGVGNKKLIE
+574 LLVTGVGNKKLDE
-587 YYESFSELINK
+587 YYESFSELIKQFKVN
-598 LRLTL
+598 
-603 QRVRI
+603 
-608 IFTFYKNVT
+608 T
-617 SLNKKN
+617 SEN

>member
-210 SLAIY
+210 SLAVY

-250 GGLTDLVGGKE
+250 EYLNKEGFSAIAYHAGKTTE
-261 KNEAPAGDINSAQ
+261 YRNSAQ
-274 DRLMTDLVIIVATI
+274 DRFMTEDGLIMVATI

-376 KVVLLSYF
+376 KVALLSYF

-440 IKEKGHNNLESF
+440 IKEKGHNSLESF
-452 GKGARYSKSF
+452 GEGARYSKSF

-549 PAYVVFSDRTLEDM
+549 PAYVIFSDRTLEDM

-587 YYESFSELINK
+587 YYESFSELIKQVKVN
-598 LRLTL
+598 TPE
-603 QRVRI
+603 
-608 IFTFYKNVT
+608 
-617 SLNKKN
+617 S

>member
-1 MNHPVKNDLNF
+1 MNHLINNDLNC

-58 LIQSFKTIIIS
+58 LIQNFKTIIIS

-124 QSRMLMAL
+124 QTRMLAAL
-132 ESLDIGMFVVDEAHC
+132 DSLDIGMFVVDEAHC

-162 SRLRGLFPNTILA
+162 SRLRVLFPKTILA
-175 AFTATADRATRVDIN
+175 AFTATADQATRVDIN
-190 QKLSGGNA
+190 QKLSGGSA

-231 AHQSGIV
+231 VHQSGIV

-250 GGLTDLVGGKE
+250 GYLNKE
-261 KNEAPAGDINSAQ
+261 GFNAISYHARKTTEYRNSAQ
-274 DRLMTDLVIIVATI
+274 DRFMTEDGLIMVATI

-343 RMIFEGDGADQFKVL
+343 RMIFEGEGADQFKVL

-384 DEESEPC
+384 DEESVPC
-391 GNCDNCMTPPIVED
+391 GNCDNCVTPPIVED
-405 QTSQAVMLLSAIKQT
+405 HTTQAIIILSAIKQT
-420 GEFFGSSH
+420 GEFFGTSH
-428 IIDIVRGGETAK
+428 IIDLVRGSETAK
-440 IKEKGHNNLESF
+440 IKEKGHSSLESF

-473 GILTV
+473 GILRV

-488 MQKAYEVVE
+488 MQNADKIVE
-497 GREQFFARAHVERSP
+497 GREQFFARAHVERSST
-512 PKTLNRDTGR
+512 KTISPNTGR
-522 NIGEGPE
+522 VIEEGPQA
-529 TILFQSLKALRLEIA
+529 ILFQSLKALRLEIA
-544 REKGV
+544 RVKGV
-549 PAYVVFSDRTLEDM
+549 PAYVVFSDRTLQDM
-563 SIKKPKTKSDF
+563 SVKIPKTKSDF
-574 LLVTGVGNKKLIE
+574 LLVTGVGNKKMNE
-587 YYESFSELINK
+587 YYESFSELLK
-598 LRLTL
+598 L
-603 QRVRI
+603 
-608 IFTFYKNVT
+608 F
-617 SLNKKN
+617 

>member
-94 GRDYEENAQSWRNFA
+94 GRDYEENAQSWRNFV

-124 QSRMLMAL
+124 QSRMLTAL
-132 ESLDIGMFVVDEAHC
+132 GSLDIGMFVVDEAHC

-210 SLAIY
+210 SLAVY

-250 GGLTDLVGGKE
+250 EYLNKEGFSAISYHAGKATE
-261 KNEAPAGDINSAQ
+261 YRNSAQ
-274 DRLMTDLVIIVATI
+274 DRFMTEDGLIMVATI

-376 KVVLLSYF
+376 KVALLSYF

-440 IKEKGHNNLESF
+440 IKEKGHNSLESF
-452 GKGARYSKSF
+452 GEGARYSKSF

-549 PAYVVFSDRTLEDM
+549 PAYVIFSDRTLEDM

-587 YYESFSELINK
+587 YYESFSELIKQVKVN
-598 LRLTL
+598 TPE
-603 QRVRI
+603 
-608 IFTFYKNVT
+608 
-617 SLNKKN
+617 S

>member
-210 SLAIY
+210 SLAVY

-250 GGLTDLVGGKE
+250 EYLNKEGFSAISYHAGKATE
-261 KNEAPAGDINSAQ
+261 YRNSAQ
-274 DRLMTDLVIIVATI
+274 DRFMTEDGLIMVATI

-376 KVVLLSYF
+376 KVALLSYF

-440 IKEKGHNNLESF
+440 IKEKGHNSLESF
-452 GKGARYSKSF
+452 GEGARYSKSF

-549 PAYVVFSDRTLEDM
+549 PAYVIFSDRTLEDM

-587 YYESFSELINK
+587 YYESFSELIKQVKVN
-598 LRLTL
+598 TPE
-603 QRVRI
+603 
-608 IFTFYKNVT
+608 
-617 SLNKKN
+617 S

>member
-210 SLAIY
+210 SLAVY

-250 GGLTDLVGGKE
+250 EYLNKEGFSAIAYHAGKTTE
-261 KNEAPAGDINSAQ
+261 YRNSAQ
-274 DRLMTDLVIIVATI
+274 DRFMTEDGLIMVATI

-343 RMIFEGDGADQFKVL
+343 RMIFEGEGADQFKVL

-376 KVVLLSYF
+376 KVALLSYF

-549 PAYVVFSDRTLEDM
+549 PAYVIFSDRTLEDM

-587 YYESFSELINK
+587 YYESFSELIKQVKVN
-598 LRLTL
+598 TPE
-603 QRVRI
+603 
-608 IFTFYKNVT
+608 
-617 SLNKKN
+617 S

>member
-210 SLAIY
+210 SLAVY

-250 GGLTDLVGGKE
+250 EYLNKEGFSAISYHAGKATE
-261 KNEAPAGDINSAQ
+261 YRNSAQ
-274 DRLMTDLVIIVATI
+274 DRFMTEDGLIMVATI

-376 KVVLLSYF
+376 KVALLSYF

-405 QTSQAVMLLSAIKQT
+405 QTSQAVILLSAIKQT

-440 IKEKGHNNLESF
+440 IKEKRHNSLESF
-452 GKGARYSKSF
+452 GEGARYSKSF

-549 PAYVVFSDRTLEDM
+549 PAYVIFSDRTLEDM

-587 YYESFSELINK
+587 YYESFSELIKQFKVN
-598 LRLTL
+598 TPE
-603 QRVRI
+603 
-608 IFTFYKNVT
+608 
-617 SLNKKN
+617 S